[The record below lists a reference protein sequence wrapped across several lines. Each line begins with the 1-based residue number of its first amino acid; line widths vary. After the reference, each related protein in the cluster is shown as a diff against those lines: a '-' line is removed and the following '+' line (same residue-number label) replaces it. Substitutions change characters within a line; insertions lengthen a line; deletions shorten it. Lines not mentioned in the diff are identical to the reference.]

1 MLSVMH
7 EFTIA
12 KNIVTIAGDYA
23 HKEGKERITR
33 VNLEIG
39 ELSGVILDTLNY
51 ALETCTRNTVLQD
64 TEFRI
69 ENVKGMGQCKDCGQ
83 IFPLAGPVAPCPV
96 CGSYR
101 FDIRSGRELRIK
113 SLIVES

>member
-1 MLSVMH
+1 MH

-12 KNIVTIAGDYA
+12 KNIVTIAEEYA
-23 HKEGKERITR
+23 RREGKNRITA

-39 ELSGVILDTLNY
+39 ELSGVILNTLNY
-51 ALETCTRNTVLQD
+51 ALETCSHGTMLQEA
-64 TEFRI
+64 EFRI
-69 ENVKGMGQCKDCGQ
+69 EHISGTGQCRDCGRV
-83 IFPLAGPVAPCPV
+83 FSLAGPVSPCPA

-101 FDIRSGRELRIK
+101 FDIRSGRELRIR